1 MVASLG
7 DAPIDVERG
16 RAVLQDLLGPIWIAP
31 RDRYLVSK
39 MELECQPLLG
49 SSIRGSGDRY

>member
-16 RAVLQDLLGPIWIAP
+16 RAVLQDLLGPMDCAAGWLP
-31 RDRYLVSK
+31 SR
-39 MELECQPLLG
+39 
-49 SSIRGSGDRY
+49 

>member
-1 MVASLG
+1 MASLG
-7 DAPIDVERG
+7 DAIDGERG